1 MALPLSY
8 NIRNIAVRWQVTALA
23 VGGIALVVAVLLVL
37 TAMANGFR
45 VALRATGSPQ
55 NAIVTQRGSTAELTS
70 GMSRDNASMIVVD
83 SRVAR
88 DAEGRP
94 LASPEI
100 VVVASLPRKG
110 AGDVNVTVR
119 GVSPMAFQVRQGI
132 RIVAGAAVHA
142 GPLRAG
148 RRQAGVG
155 AGTRARRSDPPS
167 SSSAARWQVVG
178 IFTSEGSGFE
188 SELWGDV
195 EVMGPAFNRA
205 NGYQSLTLRLKDPST
220 AEAFD
225 ADLQKNP
232 AMQVQLQGERAY
244 YEKQAGQTATT
255 LTILAVF
262 VGVVMGIGAI
272 FGAMNTMYGLV
283 ASRTR
288 EIGTLRA
295 LGFSRLS
302 IMMAFIIE
310 AAFLAFAAG
319 LVGCLLA
326 LPVNFLSGATGGAN
340 FSQVAFAFRIS
351 AMWLV
356 IAVDRGRASWG
367 SSAGCSR
374 RSARRGRRSQQRC
387 ETLRSAHVRHKHNAR
402 MHNAQCEWLTR
413 ERCAHAAGC
422 GRRVVRNALCIV
434 HCASLRAQAGVDPVR
449 P

>member
-55 NAIVTQRGSTAELTS
+55 NAIVTQRGSTAELMS
-70 GMSRDNASMIVVD
+70 GLPRDNANTIMVD

-88 DAEGRP
+88 DAQSRP

-100 VVVASLPRKG
+100 VLVATLPQKG
-110 AGDVNVTVR
+110 GGDVNINVTVR
-119 GVSPMAFQVRQGI
+119 GVSPMAFQVRQGLK
-132 RIVAGAAVHA
+132 IVQGRQFTPGLYELVVGKQAAERYEGAQI
-142 GPLRAG
+142 GSTIKL
-148 RRQAGVG
+148 Q
-155 AGTRARRSDPPS
+155 RRS
-167 SSSAARWQVVG
+167 WEVVG
-178 IFTSEGSGFE
+178 IFSSEGSGFE
-188 SELWGDV
+188 SEVWGDV
-195 EVMGPAFNRA
+195 DVMGPAFNR

-220 AEAFD
+220 VEAFD
-225 ADLQKNP
+225 AELQKNP
-232 AMQVQLQGERAY
+232 AMQVQLQGERTY

-302 IMMAFIIE
+302 IMAAFIIE
-310 AAFLAFAAG
+310 SAVLALIAG
-319 LVGCLLA
+319 VVGCVLA
-326 LPVNFLSGATGGAN
+326 LPVNLLSGATGGAN

-351 AMWLV
+351 GLWLV
-356 IAVDRGRASWG
+356 IAVLAAVCMGVFGGMLPSFRA
-367 SSAGCSR
+367 
-374 RSARRGRRSQQRC
+374 AR
-387 ETLRSAHVRHKHNAR
+387 TPITAALRDA
-402 MHNAQCEWLTR
+402 
-413 ERCAHAAGC
+413 
-422 GRRVVRNALCIV
+422 
-434 HCASLRAQAGVDPVR
+434 
-449 P
+449 

>member
-45 VALRATGSPQ
+45 VALRSTGSTQ

-70 GMSRDNASMIVVD
+70 GMSRDTANTILVD

-88 DAEGRP
+88 DGQGRP

-100 VVVASLPRKG
+100 VLVASLPRRG
-110 AGDVNVTVR
+110 ATGAPEVNVTVR
-119 GVSPMAFQVRQGI
+119 GVSPMAFQVRQGLK
-132 RIVAGAAVHA
+132 IVQGRQFTPGLYELVVGKQAAERYEGA
-142 GPLRAG
+142 
-148 RRQAGVG
+148 QVG
-155 AGTRARRSDPPS
+155 STIKLQRRS
-167 SSSAARWQVVG
+167 WQVVG
-178 IFTSEGSGFE
+178 IFSSEGSGFE
-188 SELWGDV
+188 SEVWGDV
-195 EVMGPAFNRA
+195 DAMGGAFNRS
-205 NGYQSLTLRLKDPST
+205 NGYQSLTLRLKDPS
-220 AEAFD
+220 AAAAFD
-225 ADLQKNP
+225 AELQKNP
-232 AMQVQLQGERAY
+232 AMQVQLQGERDF

-262 VGVVMGIGAI
+262 VGVVMGVGAI

-302 IMMAFIIE
+302 IMAAFIIE
-310 AAFLAFAAG
+310 SAVLALIAG
-319 LVGCLLA
+319 VVGCLLA

-351 AMWLV
+351 GLWLV
-356 IAVDRGRASWG
+356 VAIIAAVCMGVFGGMLPSFPA
-367 SSAGCSR
+367 
-374 RSARRGRRSQQRC
+374 AR
-387 ETLRSAHVRHKHNAR
+387 TPITAALRDA
-402 MHNAQCEWLTR
+402 
-413 ERCAHAAGC
+413 
-422 GRRVVRNALCIV
+422 
-434 HCASLRAQAGVDPVR
+434 
-449 P
+449 

>member
-8 NIRNIAVRWQVTALA
+8 NIRNIAVRWQVTLLA

-55 NAIVTQRGSTAELTS
+55 NAIVTQRGSTAELMS
-70 GMSRDNASMIVVD
+70 GMSRDNANMIVVD

-88 DAEGRP
+88 DSQGRP

-100 VVVASLPRKG
+100 VVVATLPRKG
-110 AGDVNVTVR
+110 ASEVNVTVR
-119 GVSPMAFQVRQGI
+119 GVSPMAFEVRQNV
-132 RIVAGAAVHA
+132 RIVQGRQFTPGLYELVVGKQAAERYEGA
-142 GPLRAG
+142 
-148 RRQAGVG
+148 QIG
-155 AGTRARRSDPPS
+155 ATIKLQRRS
-167 SSSAARWQVVG
+167 WQVVG
-178 IFTSEGSGFE
+178 IFSSEGSGFE

-225 ADLQKNP
+225 ADLQRNP
-232 AMQVQLQGERAY
+232 AMQVQLQGERTY

-302 IMMAFIIE
+302 IMAAFIIE
-310 AAFLAFAAG
+310 SAVLALAAG
-319 LVGCLLA
+319 IGGCLLA

-351 AMWLV
+351 VAWLV
-356 IAVDRGRASWG
+356 IAVIAAVFMGIFGGMLPSFRA
-367 SSAGCSR
+367 
-374 RSARRGRRSQQRC
+374 AR
-387 ETLRSAHVRHKHNAR
+387 TPITAALRD
-402 MHNAQCEWLTR
+402 
-413 ERCAHAAGC
+413 G
-422 GRRVVRNALCIV
+422 
-434 HCASLRAQAGVDPVR
+434 
-449 P
+449 